1 MRQEILDYINT
12 LALGGYLLSDELPW
26 SDNDTPLYLKNLK
39 KIYVDN
45 TEYIDEP
52 LIAALNGLVVTNE
65 QQVTRIYFANDAKQ
79 LPANYEDLILDLKKA
94 KDISTV
100 TGVQRRNVEVLT
112 SFENDV
118 LVTEIAVTFTKLN
131 R

>member
-1 MRQEILDYINT
+1 MRQEVLDYINS

-39 KIYVDN
+39 KIYVD
-45 TEYIDEP
+45 TPEYIDEP
-52 LIAALNGLVVTNE
+52 LIAALNGFVVTNE
-65 QQVTRIYFANDAKQ
+65 QQIIRIYFANDAKQ
-79 LPANYEDLILDLKKA
+79 IPANYDELITDLKKA
-94 KDISTV
+94 KDITTV

-112 SFENDV
+112 SFDNDV

-131 R
+131 K